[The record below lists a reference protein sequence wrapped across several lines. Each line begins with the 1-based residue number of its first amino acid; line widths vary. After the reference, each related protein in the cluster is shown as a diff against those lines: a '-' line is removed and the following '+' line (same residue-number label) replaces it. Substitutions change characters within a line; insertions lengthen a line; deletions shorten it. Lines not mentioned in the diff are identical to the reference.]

1 MKVSALI
8 VSTTIG
14 FYDHQMISKCFF
26 TRTESVPSIAR
37 LLIHTHSFSSSSN
50 MFTAS
55 VLSSIKDPELRKTL
69 HLDETDKEHD
79 SQVVWLRDSFDN
91 IGKAPDDK
99 YGPDPANG
107 SLQQSDLLR
116 KFYLTIAEKGLKYAY
131 DHSEFTPGDLPH
143 GKLLSYEYFGS
154 PVIMHFL
161 QLTL

>member
-1 MKVSALI
+1 
-8 VSTTIG
+8 
-14 FYDHQMISKCFF
+14 
-26 TRTESVPSIAR
+26 
-37 LLIHTHSFSSSSN
+37 

-91 IGKAPDDK
+91 IRKAPDDK

-131 DHSEFTPGDLPH
+131 DNSEFEFTPGDLPH
-143 GKLLSYEYFGS
+143 GELLGYEYFWFS
-154 PVIMHFL
+154 CNH
-161 QLTL
+161 